1 MTPAPGRK
9 SSVLF
14 IFAVV
19 LIDVIGFGLI
29 IPVVPKL
36 VMDLT
41 GEGLS
46 RAAIYGGWL
55 GFAYAIMQF
64 FCAPILGNISD
75 RVGRRPVLL
84 FALAGLGVDYII
96 MGLAPNI
103 TWLFVGRALSG
114 IAGAS
119 FIPAYAY
126 LADITPPEKRAQNFG
141 IVGAAFGLGFIIG
154 PAAGGFLGTLGP
166 RMPFFFAAGLAFANV
181 TWGFF
186 VLPES
191 LAKESRRHFDIKRAN
206 PVGALM
212 HIRKYPLVPV
222 VAAAIFFWQL
232 AQQAFPSTW
241 SYYTMF
247 RFHWTPAGVGASLA
261 FVGFIMAVSQ
271 GLLTRVVIPRFKER
285 RTAAVGMLFGACA
298 YAGFAFATRGWMMY
312 AWMTA
317 FLAAALV
324 YPSLNA
330 IMSQQVPAN
339 AQGELQGAVAGLY
352 SIASIVGPPLMTH
365 LFGHFSST
373 TSGIQLPGAAF
384 LCSSL
389 LVVICGILFFTAIRR
404 AAAARRANP
413 APAPA
418 GASGH

>member
-1 MTPAPGRK
+1 MTTKTGRK
-9 SSVLF
+9 SPILF
-14 IFAVV
+14 IFFVV
-19 LIDVIGFGLI
+19 LIDVIGFGLV
-29 IPVVPKL
+29 IPVVPNL

-46 RAAIYGGWL
+46 KAAVYGGWL

-64 FCAPILGNISD
+64 FCAPILGNVSD

-84 FALAGLGVDYII
+84 YALAALGLDYLI
-96 MGLAPNI
+96 MGLAPSI
-103 TWLFVGRALSG
+103 TWLFVGRTLSG
-114 IAGAS
+114 MAGAS

-154 PAAGGFLGTLGP
+154 PAAGGFLGTLGA
-166 RMPFFFAAGLAFANV
+166 RTPFFVAAALALCNV

-186 VLPES
+186 AVPES
-191 LAKESRRHFDIKRAN
+191 LAKESRRPFDMKRAN

-212 HIRKYPLVPV
+212 HIRKYPLVPT

-232 AQQAFPSTW
+232 AQQVFPSTW

-247 RFHWTPAGVGASLA
+247 RFEWTTAGVGASLA
-261 FVGFIMAVSQ
+261 FVGMIMAISQ
-271 GLLTRVVIPRFKER
+271 GVLTRVVIPRIKER
-285 RTAAVGMLFGACA
+285 RTAMMGMLAGCCA
-298 YAGFAFATRGWMMY
+298 YAGFAFATHGWEMY

-339 AQGELQGAVAGLY
+339 AQGELQGGVASLY

-365 LFGHFSST
+365 LFGYFSSDT
-373 TSGIQLPGAAF
+373 TRINLPGAAF

-389 LVVICGILFFTAIRR
+389 LVVVSAVLFFVAVRRGAVARSANR
-404 AAAARRANP
+404 AAESVAV
-413 APAPA
+413 
-418 GASGH
+418 SGH

>member
-1 MTPAPGRK
+1 MTTAPARK

-19 LIDVIGFGLI
+19 LIDVIGFGLV

-64 FCAPILGNISD
+64 FCAPVLGNISD

-84 FALAGLGVDYII
+84 FALAALGVDYII
-96 MGLAPNI
+96 MGLAPTI
-103 TWLFVGRALSG
+103 TWLFVGRTLSG
-114 IAGAS
+114 MAGAS

-141 IVGAAFGLGFIIG
+141 IVGAAFGLGFILG

-166 RMPFFFAAGLAFANV
+166 RVPFFCAAGLALCNV

-186 VLPES
+186 TLPES
-191 LAKESRRHFDIKRAN
+191 LPKESRRAFDIKRAN

-212 HIRKYPLVPV
+212 HIRKYPLVPT

-247 RFHWTPAGVGASLA
+247 RFHWTPAGVGGSLA
-261 FVGFIMAVSQ
+261 FVGMVMAISQ

-285 RTAAVGMLFGACA
+285 RTAAVGMLAGCCA
-298 YAGFAFATRGWMMY
+298 YAGFAFATKGWEMY

-352 SIASIVGPPLMTH
+352 SIASVIGPPLMTH

-373 TSGIQLPGAAF
+373 TTGIQLPGAAF

-389 LVVICGILFFTAIRR
+389 LVVVCGVLFVTAVRR
-404 AAAARRANP
+404 AAAVRRASMP
-413 APAPA
+413 PRSA
-418 GASGH
+418 GANGS